1 MAKVGY
7 IFKSEYYD
15 GYDEDIKW
23 MEDYGCC
30 RVVTELSEHEKQ
42 RPQWKQLME
51 CLDRGD
57 EIVISK
63 YSNAVR
69 GSREFAMFIELC
81 RVRVVRIISIHDK
94 IDTKGIL
101 FPETTIADVLIM
113 VGSLPEETAA
123 LRKESAHVELLK
135 TTVKFNVVSSGRKSK
150 EEEKI
155 EREKNIVNMYTSGFT
170 MDEIWKASGF
180 NSRSSVFRIL
190 NKFGVNLNRG
200 KFKGPLGKRKD
211 KDEATEIE

>member
-23 MEDYGCC
+23 MVDYGCC

-81 RVRVVRIISIHDK
+81 RVKVVRIISIHDK

-101 FPETTIADVLIM
+101 FPETTISDVLIM

-135 TTVKFNVVSSGRKSK
+135 TTVKFNVVSSGRKSR

-200 KFKGPLGKRKD
+200 KFNGPLGKRKD
-211 KDEATEIE
+211 KEEATEIK